1 MKYDE
6 LLNLARNLAL
16 ALADEVT
23 FAGADAAERSLQVLA
38 QAREKLSLAKEFDE
52 IESLSMQGT

>member
-1 MKYDE
+1 
-6 LLNLARNLAL
+6 LARNLAL

-23 FAGADAAERSLQVLA
+23 FAGADAAERSLQVLT
-38 QAREKLSLAKEFDE
+38 QAREKLGLAKEFDE